1 MLKSLLLLPLLTSA
15 SNEFGK
21 NFLIR
26 NQEQAGV
33 ITLPSGLQY
42 KVLRKGSGTDHP
54 KISAPCECH
63 YEGRTAENYPS
74 GPKFDSSY
82 DRKKPATFAPNQV
95 IKGWTEAMQLM
106 VKGDKWEMFIP
117 SDLAYGDHGRPPKI
131 PGGAVLVFT
140 MEILK
145 IKGPTT
151 PAKSEAS
158 SVTPAKSEASSVTPA
173 KSEASTE
180 DKASEAKNTP
190 FKLSCQ
196 VANLFEPP
204 LEDSF
209 TLVVHPDWS
218 PLGAQRIREL
228 AEAKFFDGVR
238 FFRVINGFM
247 AQFGIHGDPSVSKQ
261 WQNKRIKDD
270 PKKFGIGNKRGRVS
284 FAMAGANT
292 RTTQLF
298 INFVNN
304 AALDGMGFTPVAELS
319 KDDMEVVDRIY
330 VVGEGAPSGPGPNQG
345 SIQAGGNAYL
355 NQKYPKLSYIK
366 SCRLVEDSEPT
377 SAPPAKNF
385 LESAI
390 GDSIASGEPEKASGE
405 PEKTIDLGDGL
416 KLRITQEGDGET
428 FPQAGDQLTMHYTL
442 TLADDDK
449 VIDSSRSRNEPFTF
463 TIGQGQVIRGWD
475 KGVMKMSLG
484 ERGMLMVPANLGYGK
499 SGAGADIPPN
509 SDLLFDVEV
518 LAIGDKRSAAFP
530 ETSVS
535 MSSLLVAVSVALGC
549 LLLIFRSMSD
559 GQTCPPADKSTRRA
573 IEMTV
578 GKSAPE

>member
-1 MLKSLLLLPLLTSA
+1 MLKPFLLLPLLTSA

-33 ITLPSGLQY
+33 IKLPSGLQY
-42 KVLRKGSGTDHP
+42 KVLRKGFGTDHP
-54 KISAPCECH
+54 KISALCECH
-63 YEGRTAENYPS
+63 YEGRTAEHYPS

-82 DRKKPATFAPNQV
+82 DRGTPTTFAPNQV

-106 VKGDKWEMFIP
+106 VEGDKWEMFIP

-151 PAKSEAS
+151 PVKN
-158 SVTPAKSEASSVTPA
+158 
-173 KSEASTE
+173 EASTE
-180 DKASEAKNTP
+180 NKASETKNTP
-190 FKLSCQ
+190 FKLIFK

-209 TLVVHPDWS
+209 TLSVHPDWA

-238 FFRVINGFM
+238 FFRVVEGFM

-270 PKKFGIGNKRGRVS
+270 PKKPDIGNKRGKVS
-284 FAMAGANT
+284 FAMAGADT

-304 AALDGMGFTPVAELS
+304 AALDNMGFTPVAELS
-319 KDDMEVVDRIY
+319 KEDMEVVDRIY
-330 VVGEGAPSGPGPNQG
+330 IVGEGAPSGPGPNQG
-345 SIQAGGNAYL
+345 SIQAKGNAYL
-355 NQKYPKLSYIK
+355 NEKYPKLSYIK
-366 SCRLVEDSEPT
+366 SCSLVEDSAPT
-377 SAPPAKNF
+377 AAPPAKKF
-385 LESAI
+385 PQIAP
-390 GDSIASGEPEKASGE
+390 GDAAATGE

-428 FPQAGDQLTMHYTL
+428 FPHAGDQLTMHYTL

-475 KGVMKMSLG
+475 KGVTKMSLG

-530 ETSVS
+530 ETSLS
-535 MSSLLVAVSVALGC
+535 ISSLLVAVSVMLCC
-549 LLLIFRSMSD
+549 LLLIFRSMR
-559 GQTCPPADKSTRRA
+559 GGETCPPADKSARRA

-578 GKSAPE
+578 GKSAAE